1 MIQGDEGVDGVINR
15 STYIIEK
22 NKLLVVEAPH
32 TNTTNMQ
39 SNVITKSHNIVWK
52 WNFILFLLLLLTFMF
67 VFLLYFFGLIV
78 LIIVLGLW
86 GSMCQVMS

>member
-39 SNVITKSHNIVWK
+39 SNVITKSHNIV
-52 WNFILFLLLLLTFMF
+52 
-67 VFLLYFFGLIV
+67 
-78 LIIVLGLW
+78 
-86 GSMCQVMS
+86 